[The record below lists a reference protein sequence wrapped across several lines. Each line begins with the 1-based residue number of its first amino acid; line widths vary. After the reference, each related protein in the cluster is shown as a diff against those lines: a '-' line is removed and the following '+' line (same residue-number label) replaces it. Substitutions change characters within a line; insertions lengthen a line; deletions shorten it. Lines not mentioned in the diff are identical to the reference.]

1 MLHKDISRKV
11 KCIVWDC
18 NKFTSFLNP
27 EPTHGLEVV
36 LVIIIIVIV
45 IVIIRVEVTISL
57 HILLPDIKSQIVFP
71 FLPTRELRSGS

>member
-1 MLHKDISRKV
+1 MASKIFENKVLNDLYLLHKDISRKV
-11 KCIVWDC
+11 KCIVRGC

-45 IVIIRVEVTISL
+45 IAIIRI
-57 HILLPDIKSQIVFP
+57 
-71 FLPTRELRSGS
+71 